1 MLFPIDVISEEGVSG
16 CIFEGLG
23 LVWLFSIGV
32 LGEWI
37 LRKLLYAFLTCYEYW
52 AVALGCL

>member
-23 LVWLFSIGV
+23 LVWLFFYWCFGGV
-32 LGEWI
+32 DFEETFVC
-37 LRKLLYAFLTCYEYW
+37 FLNM
-52 AVALGCL
+52 L